1 MDVRFD
7 DVTFRYGGQRR
18 EGPGEL
24 RLVVQNGRQFQER
37 HPAVPVL
44 VDKGRYLLVDVA
56 AAPGIASDPACFGV
70 FPVAPGSTVFRT
82 VAPPAA
88 PAQVPWIRALVD
100 RVAPEAYAADLRQLT
115 SYPTRHSTSASFAE
129 AAAWA
134 AAELGARGFTAS
146 VEPFTW
152 AGGTSANVV
161 AVRAGTGSGDRGL
174 VYATAHLDSV
184 NHADGP
190 GGPAPGADDNASG
203 AAGLLQI
210 ARVLSDQPLAAD
222 LRLVLFGGEEQGLH
236 GSRAYVAALPAADR
250 RRVAAVVNMDM
261 IGVRNTVQPA
271 VLLEGAPRSQA
282 LIDGLAA
289 AAAAY
294 TTLEVQVSLSP
305 YASDHVPFLD
315 AGLPA
320 VLTIEGA
327 DGANTAVHTAGDT
340 LDRVD
345 TALAAGIARM
355 NVAYV
360 ASVAG

>member
-1 MDVRFD
+1 MDIRFD
-7 DVTFRYGGQRR
+7 DVTFRSDDRRR
-18 EGPGEL
+18 ERPGHL
-24 RLVVQNGRQFQER
+24 RLIVQNGRQFQER
-37 HPAVPVL
+37 HPGVPVL
-44 VDKGRYLLVDVA
+44 VDKGRYLLVDVS

-70 FPVAPGSTVFRT
+70 LPVTPGSTVFGAVT
-82 VAPPAA
+82 PPAPGPA
-88 PAQVPWIRALVD
+88 PAPRVRALVD
-100 RVAPEAYAADLRQLT
+100 RVSPETYTADLRRLT

-134 AAELGARGFTAS
+134 CAELVALGFAAT
-146 VEPFTW
+146 VEPFRW

-161 AVRAGTGSGDRGL
+161 ARVGSGASSL

-190 GGPAPGADDNASG
+190 TGPAPGADDNASG

-210 ARVLSDQPLAAD
+210 ARVLRDQPLAAD
-222 LRLVLFGGEEQGLH
+222 VRLVLFGGEEQGLH

-250 RRVAAVVNMDM
+250 ARVAGVVNMDM
-261 IGVRNTVQPA
+261 IGVRNTARPA
-271 VLLEGAPRSQA
+271 VLLEGAPRSQGV
-282 LIDGLAA
+282 IDGLAA

-294 TTLEVQVSLSP
+294 TGLEVQVSLSP

-327 DGANTAVHTAGDT
+327 DGANPAVHTAGDT
-340 LDRVD
+340 VDRVD
-345 TALAAGIARM
+345 VALAVEIVRM
-355 NVAYV
+355 NVGYV
-360 ASVAG
+360 ASFAG

>member
-1 MDVRFD
+1 MDIRFD
-7 DVTFRYGGQRR
+7 DVTYRSDDQRR
-18 EGPGEL
+18 ERPGDL

-37 HPAVPVL
+37 HPGVPVL
-44 VDKGRYLLVDVA
+44 VDKGRYLLVDVS
-56 AAPGIASDPACFGV
+56 AAPGIADDPACFGV
-70 FPVAPGSTVFRT
+70 LPVAPGSTVFRT
-82 VAPPAA
+82 VRPSPSAPEPA
-88 PAQVPWIRALVD
+88 IRALVD
-100 RVAPEAYAADLRQLT
+100 RVSPETYAADLERLT

-134 AAELGARGFTAS
+134 CASLVALGFDAA
-146 VEPFTW
+146 VEPFRW

-161 AVRAGTGSGDRGL
+161 ASRAFGAPSLG
-174 VYATAHLDSV
+174 YATAHLDSV

-190 GGPAPGADDNASG
+190 TGPAPGADDNASG

-210 ARVLSDQPLAAD
+210 ARVLRDQPLAAD

-250 RRVAAVVNMDM
+250 ARVAGVVNMDM
-261 IGVRNTVQPA
+261 IGVRNTGRPT

-282 LIDGLAA
+282 VIDGLAS

-294 TTLEVQVSLSP
+294 TGLEVQVSLSP

-340 LDRVD
+340 VDRVD
-345 TALAAGIARM
+345 VALAADIVRM
-355 NVAYV
+355 NVAYF
-360 ASVAG
+360 ASLAG